1 MKAVLL
7 SSKACVQQAREQA
20 MTCLPQAVKQ
30 DVERRSS
37 QLVQTGMAATPPP
50 PKRTGKRG
58 APQKSDALNRLIR
71 WQQSG
76 DLILRFRHDF
86 AVPFDTNLAESDLRM
101 MNLRQKIAG
110 CF

>member
-1 MKAVLL
+1 
-7 SSKACVQQAREQA
+7 
-20 MTCLPQAVKQ
+20 
-30 DVERRSS
+30 
-37 QLVQTGMAATPPP
+37 MAATPPP

-110 CF
+110 CFRTQDGAAIFCALRRSLSTRQKQGVPLLTALRSALVGSP